1 MEFNF
6 LVVIGLLAIGVLAG
20 SISGLIGIGGGII
33 MVPIMVLL
41 LGMTQHQA
49 QGTSLAVMV
58 PPIGILAAMHYYKQ
72 GHIDLRFAA
81 VIAVGFLI
89 GGFIGGK
96 FAVDLPEAVLRKSF
110 AAVLLVVAVKMF
122 FTK

>member
-1 MEFNF
+1 MAFT
-6 LVVIGLLAIGVLAG
+6 LPVILALLAIGLLAG
-20 SISGLIGIGGGII
+20 SMSGLIGIGGGII
-33 MVPIMVLL
+33 MVPAMVLL

-49 QGTSLAVMV
+49 QGTSLAVMI
-58 PPIGILAAMHYYKQ
+58 PPIGVLAAMHYYRQ

-81 VIAVGFLI
+81 VIALGFFL

-96 FAVDLPEAVLRKSF
+96 FAIELPEAILRKVF
-110 AAVLLVVAVKMF
+110 ACVLIAVAVKMF